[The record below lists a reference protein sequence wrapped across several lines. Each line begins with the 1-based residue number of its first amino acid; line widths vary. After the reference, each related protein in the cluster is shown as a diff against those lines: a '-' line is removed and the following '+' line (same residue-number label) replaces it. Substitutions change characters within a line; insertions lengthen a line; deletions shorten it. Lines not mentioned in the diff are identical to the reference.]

1 MTKIFTK
8 LRALVDEALSDSD
21 TTVKKVSPVQQVP
34 LEQDLFDHRLL
45 SIEEDVVNRMLRAAL
60 RNHKFFY
67 SITFEFE
74 PNNQIF
80 LSIITKWGNVITAEF
95 TLEDLW
101 FDDYS
106 SSFAIRLDTEN
117 LETGG
122 FSLNSILHLLGNWF
136 LSLWG
141 IFFNP
146 DLIPNTQ
153 LKKFIPLPER
163 SIGSVGPVLLA
174 NPQTSQSVLQID
186 YYAFHDPVDTFTV
199 PDVPIRTSWLRS
211 IDIAAVLLMPIGV
224 WLTFIFAHHYL
235 PTETLEFSF
244 STYFLISL
252 GIFILSLLLM
262 NTPRYLYMYFDSRKQ
277 WQSAFV
283 HNNIK
288 IQMRKLHR
296 RIFMQQAT
304 LTSDSGECNAAEGQ
318 ERIKRLL
325 LQIRDK
331 RFLENRLKISD
342 DDRARKQKVKFIIAY
357 ILCTMIELMLLT

>member
-117 LETGG
+117 LDTGG
-122 FSLNSILHLLGNWF
+122 FILNSILHLLGNWF
-136 LSLWG
+136 LSLFG
-141 IFFNP
+141 IFFN
-146 DLIPNTQ
+146 LTGRLNRLQ
-153 LKKFIPLPER
+153 FIICFIVLMILFHIVHYIDDVFLDFVVSLPAYWFTR
-163 SIGSVGPVLLA
+163 VVIWILLA
-174 NPQTSQSVLQID
+174 SLFPLSCILFGRRIHDIGFNAWAGILWSVIIIFINT
-186 YYAFHDPVDTFTV
+186 Y
-199 PDVPIRTSWLRS
+199 S
-211 IDIAAVLLMPIGV
+211 AVSPFNYLLELFV
-224 WLTFIFAHHYL
+224 WLIGFLFWVL
-235 PTETLEFSF
+235 PGQPEPNQYGNPPFMPVNRP
-244 STYFLISL
+244 TYESMQPSISHREKE
-252 GIFILSLLLM
+252 I
-262 NTPRYLYMYFDSRKQ
+262 RKT
-277 WQSAFV
+277 V
-283 HNNIK
+283 
-288 IQMRKLHR
+288 RKR
-296 RIFMQQAT
+296 RK
-304 LTSDSGECNAAEGQ
+304 
-318 ERIKRLL
+318 KR
-325 LQIRDK
+325 
-331 RFLENRLKISD
+331 
-342 DDRARKQKVKFIIAY
+342 
-357 ILCTMIELMLLT
+357 